1 MLSEYELQ
9 QMMQRYTEKLL
20 RIAYFYTKNVQA
32 AEDIVQDVFIK
43 FYYAK
48 NYREQGDVQ
57 AYLTR
62 MTINK
67 CYDYLKSWS
76 YRKLIFKEKLDF
88 SRAHTADA
96 LIRMSEEEEIEQAI
110 LALPVKLREPV
121 VYFYFEDMRIKD
133 IAQLLEIPESTVKTR
148 LTKAKRVLR
157 EMLSETEWEVLLYE

>member
-1 MLSEYELQ
+1 MRDELELQ
-9 QMMQRYTEKLL
+9 HMMRRYTEKLL
-20 RIAYFYTKNVQA
+20 RIAYFYTKNAQA

-48 NYREQGDVQ
+48 SYNEQGDLQ

-76 YRKLIFKEKLDF
+76 YRMLIFKEKLDF
-88 SRAHTADA
+88 SKSYEEDS
-96 LIRMSEEEEIEQAI
+96 LIRRSEEQEIEQAI

-148 LTKAKRVLR
+148 LTKAKRVLK
-157 EMLSETEWEVLLYE
+157 ETLCEIEWEVLLYE